1 MLAQYQCRY
10 HERDQELQD
19 VSTPTLY
26 ATAFRSPQL
35 ELFEL
40 TEEQWTKVYQRV
52 LRQRQKRASRVSTQ
66 LRLFDPALVS
76 LLLLFLRT
84 G

>member
-1 MLAQYQCRY
+1 LLAQYQCRS
-10 HERDQELQD
+10 HVRDKELQE
-19 VSTPTLY
+19 VTAPTLY

-52 LRQRQKRASRVSTQ
+52 LQQRQKRIAGAASQ
-66 LRLFDPALVS
+66 LRLFDWSLGALLA
-76 LLLLFLRT
+76 LLLRT